1 MSGLKLYSSY
11 TAESIMKQASEPE
24 LRRVPLEEVC
34 MQILASGFARSCADF
49 LSQAPQPPSDDSIK
63 AATTVLQD
71 VGAIESDDTTQL
83 KSERLTP
90 LGRHLAKL

>member
-1 MSGLKLYSSY
+1 
-11 TAESIMKQASEPE
+11 MKQASEPE

-34 MQILASGFARSCADF
+34 MQILASGFARSCATF

-63 AATTVLQD
+63 AAITVLKD
-71 VGAIESDDTTQL
+71 VGAIESNDTT

>member
-1 MSGLKLYSSY
+1 
-11 TAESIMKQASEPE
+11 MKQASEPE

-34 MQILASGFARSCADF
+34 MQILASGFAPRSCADF
-49 LSQAPQPPSDDSIK
+49 LSQAPQPPTDDSIK
-63 AATTVLQD
+63 AAITVLKD
-71 VGAIESDDTTQL
+71 VGAIESDDTTPL